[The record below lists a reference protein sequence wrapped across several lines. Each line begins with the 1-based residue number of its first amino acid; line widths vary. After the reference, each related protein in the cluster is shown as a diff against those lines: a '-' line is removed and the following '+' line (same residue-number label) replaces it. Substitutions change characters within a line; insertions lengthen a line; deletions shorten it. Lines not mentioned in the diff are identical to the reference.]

1 MFSVVRAGAVGFVL
15 DTGGMAAGERVEAV
29 QAAMMYASAPCHV
42 LHEDPGGVVRARM
55 EVWEFGRATIFT
67 QRSTGIRLLRTD
79 KLAKQDAMPVVA
91 VSVQRRAQGRLEQ
104 RGHQRVARPGELV
117 AVDLSGAYDFSWSGD
132 GAAGCIQIPFDQLS
146 LPLDVVRRA
155 APELEASPLYRLVA
169 EHVTS
174 LARAPAAI
182 TADASSGAVAAAS
195 IDLVR
200 ALLVSA
206 AGAGRHAR
214 RVRIETLLSRV
225 RAYARS
231 HLADPDLAPA
241 TIAAAHNV
249 SLRQLYKVC
258 AEAELSLEQW
268 IIEERLQR
276 VRHALAQP
284 DLAHL
289 PIATVARR
297 WGFRDPT
304 HFTRRF
310 RARYGMTP
318 GQWRRSSAAAR
329 T

>member
-1 MFSVVRAGAVGFVL
+1 
-15 DTGGMAAGERVEAV
+15 
-29 QAAMMYASAPCHV
+29 
-42 LHEDPGGVVRARM
+42 
-55 EVWEFGRATIFT
+55 
-67 QRSTGIRLLRTD
+67 
-79 KLAKQDAMPVVA
+79 
-91 VSVQRRAQGRLEQ
+91 
-104 RGHQRVARPGELV
+104 
-117 AVDLSGAYDFSWSGD
+117 
-132 GAAGCIQIPFDQLS
+132 
-146 LPLDVVRRA
+146 
-155 APELEASPLYRLVA
+155 
-169 EHVTS
+169 
-174 LARAPAAI
+174 
-182 TADASSGAVAAAS
+182 SSGAVAAAS

-214 RVRIETLLSRV
+214 RVRFETLLSRV

-231 HLADPDLAPA
+231 HLADPDLSPA

-329 T
+329 R